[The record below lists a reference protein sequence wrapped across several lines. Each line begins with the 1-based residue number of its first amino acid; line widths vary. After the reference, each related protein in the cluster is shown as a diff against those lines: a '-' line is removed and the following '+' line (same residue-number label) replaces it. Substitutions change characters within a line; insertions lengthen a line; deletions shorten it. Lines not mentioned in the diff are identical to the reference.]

1 MNITKWLEALVQD
14 LRYAAR
20 SLQTSPAF
28 TAVAVLTLAIG
39 IGATTAIFSAVNATL
54 LRPLPFPNQQQLIEV
69 RSRMTDGRVTSGG
82 LSAANIWALKTPQ
95 IPITGIAGASLS
107 PFEATLIRNDGQ
119 PVQVLLSGV
128 TEGFFKILGLP
139 LAVGRGFAPE
149 DFVPS
154 GQNAPIALIVSYRL
168 WTDMFGRD
176 PGIVGRALRF
186 VELPGSTTIV
196 GVASPDMDFP

>member
-119 PVQVLLSGV
+119 PVQVLLSVSDGRHFLYMNRNGEIFAGSLDSKPSAQSRQQVHRARGPGQLRLRNAAPARNDRPSAICPRPGPGV
-128 TEGFFKILGLP
+128 P
-139 LAVGRGFAPE
+139 
-149 DFVPS
+149 
-154 GQNAPIALIVSYRL
+154 
-168 WTDMFGRD
+168 
-176 PGIVGRALRF
+176 ALRRK
-186 VELPGSTTIV
+186 I
-196 GVASPDMDFP
+196 ARHRR